1 MAKTKKD
8 VQELIVK
15 KALADKNFREALK
28 ADPKAVIAKE
38 TGIAIPDNI
47 RVTIVEET
55 PDNIY
60 LVIPSSEVAVAEGA
74 STEAICEW

>member
-15 KALADKNFREALK
+15 KALADENFREALK
-28 ADPKAVIAKE
+28 ADPKAVIEKE

-47 RVTIVEET
+47 RVTVVEET
-55 PDNIY
+55 PDNVY
-60 LVIPSSEVAVAEGA
+60 LVIPSAQVAVAEAGA
-74 STEAICEW
+74 DGGCVW